1 MDAAGLM
8 GSGGAVAWARA
19 IVETA
24 RRIANR
30 RKESAWA
37 VKRAW
42 RER

>member
-1 MDAAGLM
+1 
-8 GSGGAVAWARA
+8 
-19 IVETA
+19 VETA